1 MKKKAPELI
10 FKENDYCPGCG
21 HAIFD
26 RILAE
31 SLLEMEIADKAIC
44 ALDIACSSIMARHF
58 HIDYVH
64 GPHGRMAAVAKGIK
78 SVRPDN
84 VVFGRCGD
92 GAAYAIGLAETMSS
106 AIRNDNITMFV
117 INNGV
122 YGMTGGQMAP
132 TTLSGQITASSP
144 FGKDINKF
152 GQPVDVT
159 KLMGNLDIAYLARG
173 ALTGVK
179 DIKKTKK
186 LIKKGLQKQID
197 NMGFSFVEIMSM
209 CPTNWGLTPIK
220 AIHRLKNDVL
230 NVYHLVEFIDKE
242 KNQ

>member
-31 SLLEMEIADKAIC
+31 SLLELEIADKAIC
-44 ALDIACSSIMARHF
+44 AVDIACSSIMARHF

-84 VVFGRCGD
+84 IVFGRCGD
-92 GAAYAIGLAETMSS
+92 GAAYAIGLAETMSA

-122 YGMTGGQMAP
+122 YAMTGGQMAP
-132 TTLSGQITASSP
+132 TTLPGQITASSP
-144 FGKDINKF
+144 YGKDIRRF

-159 KLMGNLDIAYLARG
+159 KLMAGLDIAYLARG
-173 ALTGVK
+173 ALADVK
-179 DIKKTKK
+179 DIKKSKK
-186 LIKKGLQKQID
+186 FIKKAFQKQM
-197 NMGFSFVEIMSM
+197 NKLGFSFVEIISL
-209 CPTNWGLTPIK
+209 CPTNWGLAPTD
-220 AIHRLKNDVL
+220 AMERLKNEVL
-230 NVYHLVEFIDKE
+230 NTYCLGEFVDKE
-242 KNQ
+242 TI

>member
-1 MKKKAPELI
+1 MKKTTPELI
-10 FKENDYCPGCG
+10 FKENDYCSGCG

-31 SLLEMEIADKAIC
+31 SLIELDIGQIAIC
-44 ALDIACSSIMARHF
+44 ALDIACSSIAARHF

-78 SVRPDN
+78 SVRPN
-84 VVFGRCGD
+84 NIVFGRCGD

-122 YGMTGGQMAP
+122 YAMTGGQMAP
-132 TTLSGQITASSP
+132 TSLPGQVTTSSP
-144 FGKDINKF
+144 SGKDPNRF

-159 KLMGNLDIAYLARG
+159 KLMGGLDIAYLARG

-186 LIKKGLQKQID
+186 LVKKGLQKQID
-197 NMGFSFVEIMSM
+197 NMGFSLVEIMSM

-220 AIHRLKNDVL
+220 AIDRLKNDVL
-230 NVYHLVEFIDKE
+230 NIYSLGEFIDKE
-242 KNQ
+242 RT